1 MEQMPSGVG
10 TEVQTSWADQKP
22 AEYEVFLSFRGPDVR
37 ESFADCL
44 YSYLVRSKIR
54 TFRDEEELRK
64 GESIGPSL
72 VQAITESKI
81 YIPILTKSYAASK
94 WCLQELAK
102 MVQCWKQGEGHIIL
116 PIFYLM
122 NPRDV
127 RHQAGLYEEAFE
139 EHSKKHDP
147 ETVQEWRTALQ
158 EVGQMKGWHV
168 TESDGQGA
176 VIDEVFSK
184 VELHLR
190 SNYTLVTEELVGIG
204 CHVQEV
210 MRLLNLDS
218 GVVKV
223 VGIHGIGGMG
233 KTTIAKAVYDSICTG
248 FNRCCFLENVRE
260 MLSKT
265 DGTIALQSKFI
276 SSILRDDAEVKDASE
291 GVNIIRERVC
301 KYKVLVVLD
310 DVDDRFDFG
319 QIFGKLGHFS
329 SESRFII
336 TTRNTRVLELL
347 QEYKLYEPKEMSQD
361 HSLQL
366 FSMHAFR
373 MHRPPKDYEILC
385 GEFIEVAAK
394 LPLAL
399 TVLGSLLFLRDIQ
412 FWEEKLLELKQ
423 VPATTNKVQQRL
435 KISYNELT
443 ASEKH
448 IFLDIACFF
457 IGEHKEWPFHM
468 WRACDFY
475 PESGI
480 RTLVHR
486 SLIKIDEG
494 NRFWMHDLLRDLGR
508 AIVIE
513 EDVKRPWRRS
523 RIWSNEDAQNMLKNG
538 EGTDQVEML
547 RVDMTHEHHCEYTL
561 TDKKFEKLSALKYL
575 NVMYGSLEGD
585 FSRILPDIRWI
596 SLYNCTKVPTDL
608 NLNKVVVLDLQASN
622 VTDDWEGWKRVQVAN
637 NLKVMNLYD
646 CHRLR
651 RVPDL
656 SQCGSLESIDLG
668 CCFWMKGVLDI
679 GSFRNLKVVRL
690 LRTGITELTGDIGKL
705 QKLQDMVM
713 GKLVW
718 RAEEVLLFPT
728 ALKRLVISSP
738 KVPNLMEL
746 KDLEELCFLDCD
758 TAPEIPASIWQLSK
772 LKILELHNCN
782 CSGGLTRLP
791 SSLTRLI
798 INWFRGLT
806 RLPNLANLNHLV
818 ELRLF
823 HLELSGIHGLG
834 ELRVLETLDISD
846 CLNLDNLGGLESLVL
861 LEELTLT
868 RCGRLESLPSL
879 SNLIKLGKLVITE
892 CPFLSEVQGLGE
904 LRRSLVHLEASGCG
918 RLANIRGLES
928 LEALESLEL
937 QSVKPPKVVD
947 VDMDDDDEWM
957 LAMVQ
962 DDYLVQFE
970 RFPDLSC
977 LQELKQLHVTGWRH
991 LPAVVTG
998 LESLKSLQTLVV
1010 TACRSVRRLADVS
1023 GLENLE
1029 RLDVSWC
1036 VQLVEVAGLDRLK
1049 SLQSLVMRNC
1059 KSIRWL
1065 PDVSGL
1071 ENLNEL
1077 DASGCVQL
1085 VEVTGLE
1092 RLKSLKR
1099 LNLSGCWSIRE
1110 LPDLSGLKNLYD
1122 LDVSECRELVKVT
1135 GLENLGMLT
1144 ELNMCG
1150 CKSLKELPDMSGLKK
1165 LRGLNLKGCS
1175 ELKKVKGLE
1184 GLEELWEV
1192 EMGKRLKAKVCLKSA
1207 AWSARHLSRTV
1218 RRVRQERK
1226 DTKEL
1231 KRALGIESSVK
1242 RTFRLGI
1249 ELMIKKLD
1257 EH

>member
-705 QKLQDMVM
+705 QKLQDM
-713 GKLVW
+713 
-718 RAEEVLLFPT
+718 
-728 ALKRLVISSP
+728 
-738 KVPNLMEL
+738 EL

-782 CSGGLTRLP
+782 CSGGGNSSLSLLEEDPEGLTRLP

-947 VDMDDDDEWM
+947 VDMD
-957 LAMVQ
+957 
-962 DDYLVQFE
+962 
-970 RFPDLSC
+970 
-977 LQELKQLHVTGWRH
+977 
-991 LPAVVTG
+991 G
-998 LESLKSLQTLVV
+998 LESLKSLQT
-1010 TACRSVRRLADVS
+1010 
-1023 GLENLE
+1023 
-1029 RLDVSWC
+1029 
-1036 VQLVEVAGLDRLK
+1036 
-1049 SLQSLVMRNC
+1049 NC

>member
-168 TESDGQGA
+168 TESDG
-176 VIDEVFSK
+176 
-184 VELHLR
+184 ELHLR

-782 CSGGLTRLP
+782 CSGGEGLTRLP

-846 CLNLDNLGGLESLVL
+846 
-861 LEELTLT
+861 
-868 RCGRLESLPSL
+868 
-879 SNLIKLGKLVITE
+879 
-892 CPFLSEVQGLGE
+892 
-904 LRRSLVHLEASGCG
+904 
-918 RLANIRGLES
+918 
-928 LEALESLEL
+928 
-937 QSVKPPKVVD
+937 
-947 VDMDDDDEWM
+947 W
-957 LAMVQ
+957 
-962 DDYLVQFE
+962 
-970 RFPDLSC
+970 
-977 LQELKQLHVTGWRH
+977 
-991 LPAVVTG
+991 
-998 LESLKSLQTLVV
+998 
-1010 TACRSVRRLADVS
+1010 SVRRLADVS

-1110 LPDLSGLKNLYD
+1110 LPDLSGL
-1122 LDVSECRELVKVT
+1122 
-1135 GLENLGMLT
+1135 
-1144 ELNMCG
+1144 
-1150 CKSLKELPDMSGLKK
+1150 KSLKELPDMSGLKK

>member
-291 GVNIIRERVC
+291 
-301 KYKVLVVLD
+301 
-310 DVDDRFDFG
+310 
-319 QIFGKLGHFS
+319 
-329 SESRFII
+329 
-336 TTRNTRVLELL
+336 
-347 QEYKLYEPKEMSQD
+347 
-361 HSLQL
+361 L

-713 GKLVW
+713 G
-718 RAEEVLLFPT
+718 
-728 ALKRLVISSP
+728 
-738 KVPNLMEL
+738 N
-746 KDLEELCFLDCD
+746 
-758 TAPEIPASIWQLSK
+758 WQLSK

-782 CSGGLTRLP
+782 CSGGGNSSLSLLEEDPEGLTRLP

-879 SNLIKLGKLVITE
+879 SNLIKLGKL
-892 CPFLSEVQGLGE
+892 
-904 LRRSLVHLEASGCG
+904 
-918 RLANIRGLES
+918 
-928 LEALESLEL
+928 
-937 QSVKPPKVVD
+937 
-947 VDMDDDDEWM
+947 
-957 LAMVQ
+957 
-962 DDYLVQFE
+962 
-970 RFPDLSC
+970 
-977 LQELKQLHVTGWRH
+977 
-991 LPAVVTG
+991 
-998 LESLKSLQTLVV
+998 
-1010 TACRSVRRLADVS
+1010 
-1023 GLENLE
+1023 
-1029 RLDVSWC
+1029 
-1036 VQLVEVAGLDRLK
+1036 
-1049 SLQSLVMRNC
+1049 MRNC

>member
-223 VGIHGIGGMG
+223 VGIHGIG
-233 KTTIAKAVYDSICTG
+233 
-248 FNRCCFLENVRE
+248 
-260 MLSKT
+260 
-265 DGTIALQSKFI
+265 
-276 SSILRDDAEVKDASE
+276 
-291 GVNIIRERVC
+291 
-301 KYKVLVVLD
+301 
-310 DVDDRFDFG
+310 
-319 QIFGKLGHFS
+319 GHFS

-705 QKLQDMVM
+705 QKLQDM
-713 GKLVW
+713 
-718 RAEEVLLFPT
+718 EE
-728 ALKRLVISSP
+728 
-738 KVPNLMEL
+738 
-746 KDLEELCFLDCD
+746 D
-758 TAPEIPASIWQLSK
+758 PE
-772 LKILELHNCN
+772 
-782 CSGGLTRLP
+782 GLTRLP

-928 LEALESLEL
+928 L
-937 QSVKPPKVVD
+937 
-947 VDMDDDDEWM
+947 
-957 LAMVQ
+957 
-962 DDYLVQFE
+962 
-970 RFPDLSC
+970 
-977 LQELKQLHVTGWRH
+977 
-991 LPAVVTG
+991 
-998 LESLKSLQTLVV
+998 KSLQTLVV

-1049 SLQSLVMRNC
+1049 SLQS
-1059 KSIRWL
+1059 
-1065 PDVSGL
+1065 
-1071 ENLNEL
+1071 
-1077 DASGCVQL
+1077 
-1085 VEVTGLE
+1085 
-1092 RLKSLKR
+1092 LKSLKR

>member
-622 VTDDWEGWKRVQVAN
+622 VTDDCLDFQVAN

-705 QKLQDMVM
+705 QKLQDM
-713 GKLVW
+713 
-718 RAEEVLLFPT
+718 EE
-728 ALKRLVISSP
+728 
-738 KVPNLMEL
+738 
-746 KDLEELCFLDCD
+746 D
-758 TAPEIPASIWQLSK
+758 PE
-772 LKILELHNCN
+772 
-782 CSGGLTRLP
+782 GLTRLP

-928 LEALESLEL
+928 L
-937 QSVKPPKVVD
+937 
-947 VDMDDDDEWM
+947 
-957 LAMVQ
+957 
-962 DDYLVQFE
+962 
-970 RFPDLSC
+970 
-977 LQELKQLHVTGWRH
+977 
-991 LPAVVTG
+991 
-998 LESLKSLQTLVV
+998 KSLQTLVV

-1049 SLQSLVMRNC
+1049 SLQS
-1059 KSIRWL
+1059 
-1065 PDVSGL
+1065 
-1071 ENLNEL
+1071 
-1077 DASGCVQL
+1077 
-1085 VEVTGLE
+1085 
-1092 RLKSLKR
+1092 LKSLKR

>member
-1 MEQMPSGVG
+1 MPSGVG

-158 EVGQMKGWHV
+158 E
-168 TESDGQGA
+168 
-176 VIDEVFSK
+176 
-184 VELHLR
+184 
-190 SNYTLVTEELVGIG
+190 EELVGIG

-705 QKLQDMVM
+705 QKLQDM
-713 GKLVW
+713 
-718 RAEEVLLFPT
+718 EE
-728 ALKRLVISSP
+728 
-738 KVPNLMEL
+738 
-746 KDLEELCFLDCD
+746 D
-758 TAPEIPASIWQLSK
+758 PE
-772 LKILELHNCN
+772 
-782 CSGGLTRLP
+782 GLTRLP

-928 LEALESLEL
+928 L
-937 QSVKPPKVVD
+937 
-947 VDMDDDDEWM
+947 
-957 LAMVQ
+957 
-962 DDYLVQFE
+962 
-970 RFPDLSC
+970 
-977 LQELKQLHVTGWRH
+977 
-991 LPAVVTG
+991 
-998 LESLKSLQTLVV
+998 KSLQTLVV

-1049 SLQSLVMRNC
+1049 SLQS
-1059 KSIRWL
+1059 
-1065 PDVSGL
+1065 
-1071 ENLNEL
+1071 
-1077 DASGCVQL
+1077 
-1085 VEVTGLE
+1085 
-1092 RLKSLKR
+1092 LKSLKR

>member
-705 QKLQDMVM
+705 
-713 GKLVW
+713 
-718 RAEEVLLFPT
+718 
-728 ALKRLVISSP
+728 
-738 KVPNLMEL
+738 

-782 CSGGLTRLP
+782 CS
-791 SSLTRLI
+791 
-798 INWFRGLT
+798 
-806 RLPNLANLNHLV
+806 
-818 ELRLF
+818 
-823 HLELSGIHGLG
+823 
-834 ELRVLETLDISD
+834 
-846 CLNLDNLGGLESLVL
+846 DNLGGLESLVL

-937 QSVKPPKVVD
+937 Q
-947 VDMDDDDEWM
+947 
-957 LAMVQ
+957 
-962 DDYLVQFE
+962 
-970 RFPDLSC
+970 
-977 LQELKQLHVTGWRH
+977 
-991 LPAVVTG
+991 G

>member
-713 GKLVW
+713 
-718 RAEEVLLFPT
+718 
-728 ALKRLVISSP
+728 
-738 KVPNLMEL
+738 
-746 KDLEELCFLDCD
+746 DCD

-782 CSGGLTRLP
+782 CSGGGNSSLSLLEEDPEGLTRLP

-798 INWFRGLT
+798 INWFQ
-806 RLPNLANLNHLV
+806 
-818 ELRLF
+818 
-823 HLELSGIHGLG
+823 
-834 ELRVLETLDISD
+834 
-846 CLNLDNLGGLESLVL
+846 
-861 LEELTLT
+861 LTLT

-937 QSVKPPKVVD
+937 QSVKPP
-947 VDMDDDDEWM
+947 
-957 LAMVQ
+957 
-962 DDYLVQFE
+962 
-970 RFPDLSC
+970 
-977 LQELKQLHVTGWRH
+977 
-991 LPAVVTG
+991 
-998 LESLKSLQTLVV
+998 
-1010 TACRSVRRLADVS
+1010 RLADVS

>member
-782 CSGGLTRLP
+782 CSGGEEDPEGLTRLP

-937 QSVKPPKVVD
+937 QS
-947 VDMDDDDEWM
+947 
-957 LAMVQ
+957 
-962 DDYLVQFE
+962 
-970 RFPDLSC
+970 
-977 LQELKQLHVTGWRH
+977 
-991 LPAVVTG
+991 
-998 LESLKSLQTLVV
+998 
-1010 TACRSVRRLADVS
+1010 
-1023 GLENLE
+1023 E

>member
-705 QKLQDMVM
+705 QKLQDM
-713 GKLVW
+713 
-718 RAEEVLLFPT
+718 EE
-728 ALKRLVISSP
+728 
-738 KVPNLMEL
+738 
-746 KDLEELCFLDCD
+746 D
-758 TAPEIPASIWQLSK
+758 PE
-772 LKILELHNCN
+772 
-782 CSGGLTRLP
+782 GLTRLP

-928 LEALESLEL
+928 L
-937 QSVKPPKVVD
+937 
-947 VDMDDDDEWM
+947 
-957 LAMVQ
+957 
-962 DDYLVQFE
+962 
-970 RFPDLSC
+970 
-977 LQELKQLHVTGWRH
+977 
-991 LPAVVTG
+991 
-998 LESLKSLQTLVV
+998 KSLQTLVV

-1049 SLQSLVMRNC
+1049 SLQS
-1059 KSIRWL
+1059 
-1065 PDVSGL
+1065 
-1071 ENLNEL
+1071 
-1077 DASGCVQL
+1077 
-1085 VEVTGLE
+1085 
-1092 RLKSLKR
+1092 LKSLKR

>member
-622 VTDDWEGWKRVQVAN
+622 VTDDWVAN

-705 QKLQDMVM
+705 QKLQDM
-713 GKLVW
+713 
-718 RAEEVLLFPT
+718 EE
-728 ALKRLVISSP
+728 
-738 KVPNLMEL
+738 
-746 KDLEELCFLDCD
+746 D
-758 TAPEIPASIWQLSK
+758 PE
-772 LKILELHNCN
+772 
-782 CSGGLTRLP
+782 GLTRLP

-928 LEALESLEL
+928 L
-937 QSVKPPKVVD
+937 
-947 VDMDDDDEWM
+947 
-957 LAMVQ
+957 
-962 DDYLVQFE
+962 
-970 RFPDLSC
+970 
-977 LQELKQLHVTGWRH
+977 
-991 LPAVVTG
+991 
-998 LESLKSLQTLVV
+998 KSLQTLVV

-1049 SLQSLVMRNC
+1049 SLQS
-1059 KSIRWL
+1059 
-1065 PDVSGL
+1065 
-1071 ENLNEL
+1071 
-1077 DASGCVQL
+1077 
-1085 VEVTGLE
+1085 
-1092 RLKSLKR
+1092 LKSLKR

>member
-782 CSGGLTRLP
+782 CSGGGNSLTRLP

-937 QSVKPPKVVD
+937 QSVKPPKV
-947 VDMDDDDEWM
+947 
-957 LAMVQ
+957 
-962 DDYLVQFE
+962 YLVQFE

-1023 GLENLE
+1023 GLEN
-1029 RLDVSWC
+1029 
-1036 VQLVEVAGLDRLK
+1036 
-1049 SLQSLVMRNC
+1049 
-1059 KSIRWL
+1059 
-1065 PDVSGL
+1065 
-1071 ENLNEL
+1071 
-1077 DASGCVQL
+1077 
-1085 VEVTGLE
+1085 
-1092 RLKSLKR
+1092 LKR